1 MRPPSLTDLLALL
14 SCLPLACGGVEPDDG
29 DSTTTGDTGDTAD
42 MSEPHAT
49 FVGKVD
55 VIGLCGTEG
64 ATVVTFLAR
73 RVGCESLT
81 APCTIKID
89 PYAEWS
95 GDAATCPSSQTALD
109 MRVEVPTA
117 GRYQIEALTMTPSGF
132 QSLCYGAGADV
143 PTVVTAAQLDARA
156 EIFVEQTAK
165 PCPDP
170 A

>member
-1 MRPPSLTDLLALL
+1 MRAPSLLELLPV
-14 SCLPLACGGVEPDDG
+14 CLQLACGGVEPEAGDG
-29 DSTTTGDTGDTAD
+29 DTTDTSGAAEDP
-42 MSEPHAT
+42 EPHAT
-49 FVGKVD
+49 FTGKVD

-64 ATVVTFLAR
+64 ATVITFLAR

-81 APCTIKID
+81 APCTIEID

-95 GDAATCPSSQTALD
+95 GDAVTCPSSQTALD
-109 MRVEVPTA
+109 MRVEVPTS
-117 GRYQIEALTMTPSGF
+117 GRYQVEALTMTPSGF
-132 QSLCYGAGADV
+132 QSLCHGQHAEV

-170 A
+170 G

>member
-1 MRPPSLTDLLALL
+1 MRAPNLTHLL
-14 SCLPLACGGVEPDDG
+14 SCLLLACGGVEPED
-29 DSTTTGDTGDTAD
+29 TTGTASSDTGDTAD

-49 FVGKVD
+49 LTGKVD

-73 RVGCESLT
+73 RVGCESLS

-95 GDAATCPSSQTALD
+95 GDAVTCPSSQTALD
-109 MRVEVPTA
+109 MRVEVPMS

-132 QSLCYGAGADV
+132 QSLCYGQNADV
-143 PTVVTAAQLDARA
+143 PTVVTAAQIDTRA

>member
-1 MRPPSLTDLLALL
+1 LFLLPACLL
-14 SCLPLACGGVEPDDG
+14 LACGGVEPDDSAG
-29 DSTTTGDTGDTAD
+29 STGSSDTGDTAG
-42 MSEPHAT
+42 SEPHAT
-49 FVGKVD
+49 FTGKVD
-55 VIGLCGTEG
+55 AIGLCGTEG

-89 PYAEWS
+89 PYASWS
-95 GDAATCPSSQTALD
+95 GDAVTCPSSQTALD
-109 MRVEVPTA
+109 MHVEVPMS

-132 QSLCYGAGADV
+132 QSLCYGENADV